1 MKIIGIKFTRSE
13 REAMLKFLR
22 KGAIEN
28 VWFYR
33 IIMIVLSAAF
43 IITMG
48 WWGFSGSTNEHV
60 VAKVGKVSITLEQYQ
75 QAYDN
80 TYKFYRDLFKDQ
92 FNDNLVKQLN
102 LKKTVIN
109 DLVDK
114 QLWLIAAQRMDIV
127 VSNRELSDFIIKQ
140 TAFQREGKFDPEIY
154 RRVLA
159 RNRYTPEG
167 FERMQREEL
176 AIEKV
181 RALLKD
187 SVSVTDID
195 SKELPA
201 QPASSPATPAS
212 ANQEQLQG
220 LLMRKQQM
228 ALETYL
234 SFLKFQVPISI
245 DEKML

>member
-1 MKIIGIKFTRSE
+1 MLDSASE
-13 REAMLKFLR
+13 VKRKKMLKFLR

-33 IIMIVLSAAF
+33 IIMIVLSLAF
-43 IITMG
+43 VITMG
-48 WWGFSGSTNEHV
+48 WWGFSGPTDQHV
-60 VAKVGKVSITLEQYQ
+60 VAQVGKVSITLEQYQ
-75 QAYDN
+75 QAYNN

-92 FNDNLVKQLN
+92 FNDDLVKQLN
-102 LKKTVIN
+102 LKNTVIN
-109 DLVDK
+109 DLVEK
-114 QLWLIAAQRMDIV
+114 QLWLIAAQQMDV
-127 VSNRELSDFIIKQ
+127 EVSDQELSDFILKQ
-140 TAFQREGKFDPEIY
+140 QAFQREGRFDPDVY

-167 FERMQREEL
+167 FERLQREEL
-176 AIEKV
+176 VIEKV

-195 SKELPA
+195 LQELQV
-201 QPASSPATPAS
+201 QPAPSQATPAS

-234 SFLKFQVPISI
+234 SSLRSKIPISVN
-245 DEKML
+245 EKML

>member
-1 MKIIGIKFTRSE
+1 
-13 REAMLKFLR
+13 MLKLLR

-33 IIMIVLSAAF
+33 IIMIVLSLAF
-43 IITMG
+43 VITMG
-48 WWGFSGSTNEHV
+48 WWGFRGPTDQHV

-75 QAYDN
+75 QAYEN
-80 TYKFYRDLFKDQ
+80 TYKIYRDLFKDQ

-109 DLVDK
+109 DLVEK
-114 QLWLIAAQRMDIV
+114 QLWLLAAQRMGV
-127 VSNRELSDFIIKQ
+127 EVSDRELSDVILKQ
-140 TAFQREGKFDPEIY
+140 QAFQREGKFDPEVY
-154 RRVLA
+154 RSVLT

-167 FERMQREEL
+167 FERLQRGEL

-181 RALLKD
+181 RDLLKN

-195 SKELPA
+195 SQELQA
-201 QPASSPATPAS
+201 QPASSQVPPAS

-234 SFLKFQVPISI
+234 SFLRSQIPISI